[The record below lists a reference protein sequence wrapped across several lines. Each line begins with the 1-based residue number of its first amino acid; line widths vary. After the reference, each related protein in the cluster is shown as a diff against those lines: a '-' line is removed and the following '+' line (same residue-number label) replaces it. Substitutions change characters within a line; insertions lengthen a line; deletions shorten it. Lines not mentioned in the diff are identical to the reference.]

1 METAGAQ
8 TRIEHIGIAVKD
20 LTAAIG
26 TYEKLLGVP
35 CYAVEE
41 VPEQSV
47 RTAFFRLGESKIEL
61 LESTSP
67 DGPIAKFIARRGE
80 GIHHIAYAVGNVQ
93 TSLRDLASSGVRLID
108 SESRIGAEGLS
119 IAFIHPA
126 SACGVLTEIS
136 APSQG
141 LHD

>member
-1 METAGAQ
+1 METAGAP

-20 LTAAIG
+20 LTAAIS
-26 TYEKLLGVP
+26 TYEKLLGVR

-41 VPEQSV
+41 VPDQSV

-80 GIHHIAYAVGNVQ
+80 GIHHIAFAVGDIR
-93 TSLRDLASSGVRLID
+93 TALLDLISGGVRLID
-108 SESRIGAEGLS
+108 SEPRKGAEGLS
-119 IAFIHPA
+119 IAFIHPH
-126 SACGVLTEIS
+126 SACGVLTEITEVS
-136 APSQG
+136 PQP
-141 LHD
+141 HD

>member
-1 METAGAQ
+1 METAGAP

-20 LTAAIG
+20 LTVAIV
-26 TYEKLLGVP
+26 TYEKLLGVR

-41 VPEQSV
+41 VPDQSV

-80 GIHHIAYAVGNVQ
+80 GIHHVAFAVGDIR
-93 TSLRDLASSGVRLID
+93 TALLDLVSGGVRLID
-108 SESRIGAEGLS
+108 SEPRKGAEGLS
-119 IAFIHPA
+119 IAFVHPH
-126 SACGVLTEIS
+126 SACGVLTEITES
-136 APSQG
+136 SPQP
-141 LHD
+141 HD

>member
-1 METAGAQ
+1 MERLGAQ

-20 LTAAIG
+20 LAAAIG

-41 VPEQSV
+41 VPDQNV

-67 DGPIAKFIARRGE
+67 EGPIAKFIAKRGE
-80 GIHHIAYAVGNVQ
+80 GIHHIAYAVGDIRA
-93 TSLRDLASSGVRLID
+93 TLRDLASGGVRLID
-108 SESRIGAEGLS
+108 SEPTKGAEGLS
-119 IAFIHPA
+119 IAFIHPL
-126 SACGVLTEIS
+126 SACGVLTEITDT
-136 APSQG
+136 APQP
-141 LHD
+141 HD

>member
-1 METAGAQ
+1 METRGAQ

-41 VPEQSV
+41 VPDQRV

-67 DGPIAKFIARRGE
+67 DGPIAKFIAKRGE
-80 GIHHIAYAVGNVQ
+80 GVHHIAYAVGDIR
-93 TSLRDLASSGVRLID
+93 TTLRDLASAGVRLID
-108 SESRIGAEGLS
+108 SEPRKGAEGLS
-119 IAFIHPA
+119 VAFIHPRSA
-126 SACGVLTEIS
+126 SGVLTEITTP
-136 APSQG
+136 APQP
-141 LHD
+141 HD

>member
-1 METAGAQ
+1 MEKLGAQ

-20 LTAAIG
+20 LSAAIG

-41 VPEQSV
+41 VPDQSV

-67 DGPIAKFIARRGE
+67 EGPIAKFIAKRGE
-80 GIHHIAYAVGNVQ
+80 GIHHIAYAVGDIRA
-93 TSLRDLASSGVRLID
+93 TLRDLASGGVRLID
-108 SESRIGAEGLS
+108 SEPRKGAEGLS
-119 IAFIHPA
+119 IAFIHPL
-126 SACGVLTEIS
+126 SACGVLTEITDT
-136 APSQG
+136 APQP
-141 LHD
+141 HD

>member
-1 METAGAQ
+1 METAGTP

-20 LTAAIG
+20 LDAAIV
-26 TYEKLLGVP
+26 TYEKLLGVR
-35 CYAVEE
+35 CYALEE
-41 VPEQSV
+41 VADQGV

-141 LHD
+141 PHD

>member
-26 TYEKLLGVP
+26 TYEKLLWVP

-41 VPEQSV
+41 VPDQSV

-67 DGPIAKFIARRGE
+67 DGPIAKFIAKRGE
-80 GIHHIAYAVGNVQ
+80 GVHHIAYAVGDIRS
-93 TSLRDLASSGVRLID
+93 TLRDLASAGLHLID
-108 SESRIGAEGLS
+108 SEPRKGAEGLS
-119 IAFIHPA
+119 VAFIHPRSA
-126 SACGVLTEIS
+126 SGVLTEITT
-136 APSQG
+136 PQP
-141 LHD
+141 HD